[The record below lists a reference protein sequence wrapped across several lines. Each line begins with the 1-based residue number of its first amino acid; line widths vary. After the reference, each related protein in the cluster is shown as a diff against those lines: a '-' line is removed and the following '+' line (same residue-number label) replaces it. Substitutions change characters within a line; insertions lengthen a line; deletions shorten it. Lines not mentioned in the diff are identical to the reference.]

1 MAKHIIINQGGF
13 HRLCET
19 DEDKNYYLNLGDSNL
34 SSSEI
39 NDSQFTGIQ
48 RGRQTVNIDESNNV
62 NITDAEG
69 SVEQNFTKE
78 QLLKFIQKVIDDA
91 ENFIPNNI
99 NVPSDYSTK
108 LETLKTLYDNVENDS
123 ANITY
128 TDGAVSGYT
137 CADCIIAAG
146 NAIPFWLI
154 ISN

>member
-1 MAKHIIINQGGF
+1 MAKHIIINRGGF

-48 RGRQTVNIDESNNV
+48 RNRKAVNIDGSNNV

-78 QLLKFIQKVIDDA
+78 QLLKFIEKVIDDA
-91 ENFIPNNI
+91 EHFIPNNI

-128 TDGAVSGYT
+128 TDGTVSGYT
-137 CADCIIAAG
+137 CADCIIEAG
-146 NAIPFWLI
+146 NVLPFWLI